1 MGEIEEAMNELK
13 AKLED
18 KVAPKPAGHQLDPAD
33 DEDQRKLFVGGLSQV
48 NIFPLFIRN
57 SSLFSSRM
65 PRILTS
71 RSTSVSNTCDVTFN
85 IFSSCLNQRPV
96 WRDRT
101 HQPEARPYDWK
112 IQRFCF
118 HCFQGDTSRPL
129 LTPFIKLC

>member
-13 AKLED
+13 AKLEN

-33 DEDQRKLFVGGLSQV
+33 DEDQRKLFVGGLAQV
-48 NIFPLFIRN
+48 NIFPLFKIRN

-85 IFSSCLNQRPV
+85 LSMTWLIFV
-96 WRDRT
+96 
-101 HQPEARPYDWK
+101 YV
-112 IQRFCF
+112 F
-118 HCFQGDTSRPL
+118 
-129 LTPFIKLC
+129 